1 MSTNLQGKKGNF
13 GYIRWRKRRILL
25 WIVLLAA
32 MAVAIYV
39 TGFLLND
46 KSNKNVFTMVA
57 VLFALPI
64 AKQLVA
70 LILLFPYHSVS
81 RERYEQMENKLAD
94 GMELMTDMV
103 ITSPEHVMHLD
114 FAAVGQ
120 NQVIALL
127 GEGKQELAEVRS
139 YLSKGVHNWGSQY
152 KVKILDSEK
161 IFLQELQKAGA
172 EEVNKEEEEKVK
184 SYLRSLIV

>member
-1 MSTNLQGKKGNF
+1 MEKKGEF
-13 GYIRWRKRRILL
+13 GYISWRKRRILL
-25 WIVLLAA
+25 WIMILVVI
-32 MAVAIYV
+32 AVAIYII
-39 TGFLLND
+39 GFLLND

-70 LILLFPYHSVS
+70 LVLLFPYHSIS
-81 RERYEQMENKLAD
+81 QERYQQVKNKLAD

-114 FAAVGQ
+114 FVAVGQ

-127 GEGKQELAEVRS
+127 GEGKQELAEVRA
-139 YLSKGVHNWGSQY
+139 YLSKGVHNWGNKY
-152 KVKILDSEK
+152 KVKIVESEK
-161 IFLQELQKAGA
+161 VFLQELQKVTA
-172 EEVNKEEEEKVK
+172 EEVNEEEEKKVK

>member
-1 MSTNLQGKKGNF
+1 MQDKKGTY
-13 GYIRWRKRRILL
+13 GYIRWRKQRIIL
-25 WIVLLAA
+25 WIVILVAI
-32 MAVAIYV
+32 AVAIYI

-70 LILLFPYHSVS
+70 LILLFPYRSVS
-81 RERYEQMENKLAD
+81 QERYQQVKNKLAD
-94 GMELMTDMV
+94 GMELMADLV

-114 FAAVGQ
+114 FVAVGQ

-127 GEGKQELAEVRS
+127 GEGKQELAEVRA
-139 YLSKGVHNWGSQY
+139 YLSKGVHNWGSGY
-152 KVKILDSEK
+152 KVKIVESEK
-161 IFLQELQKAGA
+161 VFMQELQKVTAV
-172 EEVNKEEEEKVK
+172 EVKEEEEKKVK
-184 SYLRSLIV
+184 SYLISLIV

>member
-1 MSTNLQGKKGNF
+1 MQQKKGEY
-13 GYIRWRKRRILL
+13 GYISWRKRRILL
-25 WIVLLAA
+25 WVVILTI

-39 TGFLLND
+39 GGFLLSG

-81 RERYEQMENKLAD
+81 RERYQMVKDKLSA
-94 GMELMTDMV
+94 GMELMTDLV
-103 ITSPEHVMHLD
+103 ITSSEHVMHLD
-114 FAAVGQ
+114 FVAVGQ

-127 GEGKQELAEVRS
+127 GEGKQELVEVRT
-139 YLSKGVHNWGSQY
+139 YLSKGVHNWGSDY
-152 KVKILDSEK
+152 KVKILESEK
-161 IFLQELQKAGA
+161 VFLQELQKVTAA
-172 EEVNKEEEEKVK
+172 EVNEEEEKKVK